1 MLTQI
6 LLAVNL
12 AIGII
17 LVVLMLTLY
26 IQYTTVLERE
36 RVISIILSINIIL
49 SSLIIYFLLN
59 PPTHLVPSIIP
70 ILVAIGLYEYR
81 AKKRLFNTLHYWK
94 HWLQIV
100 LCELP
105 DEIKEK
111 PKKQKRMKFK
121 RKIKVLKLWM
131 KRSHGDRE

>member
-26 IQYTTVLERE
+26 IQYTTVLERG

-59 PPTHLVPSIIP
+59 PQR
-70 ILVAIGLYEYR
+70 ILC
-81 AKKRLFNTLHYWK
+81 
-94 HWLQIV
+94 LQ
-100 LCELP
+100 
-105 DEIKEK
+105 
-111 PKKQKRMKFK
+111 
-121 RKIKVLKLWM
+121 
-131 KRSHGDRE
+131 